1 MYITILP
8 RDALSVLKRRGA
20 DLFQPVLDGD
30 RIELG
35 ELVKMC
41 VRVGQPWRTKR
52 STAMAGTLLLK
63 ILRAT
68 NLVL

>member
-41 VRVGQPWRTKR
+41 VRRPAVENE
-52 STAMAGTLLLK
+52 K
-63 ILRAT
+63 INRDGGNAIAQDSAC
-68 NLVL
+68 N